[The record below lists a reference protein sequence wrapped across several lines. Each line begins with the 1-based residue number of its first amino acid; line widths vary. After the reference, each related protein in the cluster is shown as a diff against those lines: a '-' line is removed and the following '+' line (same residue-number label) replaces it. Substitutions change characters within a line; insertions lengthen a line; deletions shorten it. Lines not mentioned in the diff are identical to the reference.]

1 MKLGDQVRIIG
12 MPDGLEES
20 PDFSTRS
27 TFEKCL
33 GHEFVV
39 ASFNQFGMA
48 ELEIQS
54 ITGNFGESIWVEPKF
69 LQVISG

>member
-1 MKLGDQVRIIG
+1 MKLGARVRIIG
-12 MPDGLEES
+12 IPEDLSES
-20 PDFSTRS
+20 PDFPTRS

-33 GHEFVV
+33 GHEFVI
-39 ASFNQFGMA
+39 AGFNQFGMA

-54 ITGNFGESIWVEPKF
+54 VTGNFGESIWVELQF